1 MTGRARALV
10 ARLRACAAAFPGR
23 LLERGGPLAGEPV
36 EGRRELSERY
46 LRELREL
53 VDDEELGPAAAER
66 IRGDLFEDGPAGPR
80 LKLSVYRSYL
90 ERRTGASGPHIV
102 GPARGE
108 RLSGR

>member
-1 MTGRARALV
+1 MRAKALV

-23 LLERGGPLAGEPV
+23 LLERGEPV

-66 IRGDLFEDGPAGPR
+66 IRGDLFEDGPGGLR
-80 LKLSVYRSYL
+80 LKLSAYRSYI

-102 GPARGE
+102 GPARDEGF
-108 RLSGR
+108 SGR